1 MTDLDELPFD
11 YPSSPTPT
19 GAGPRRHRHVW
30 GPTKGVGRMHALVNA
45 DPAVAIVCVRCGATR
60 DEARG
65 RRGRNNRARG
75 NRIEL
80 QMARE
85 LGMRKVGQYGGPED
99 ATSAPFVAQV
109 KSRSGAAF
117 PGWMSD
123 ELAKLPVLA
132 SQTPIL
138 VVAEANPATRKRRA
152 LVVLTLDDWKALHG

>member
-1 MTDLDELPFD
+1 MTDLPFD

-19 GAGPRRHRHVW
+19 GAAGKKCGRHDWAWAGDLPEQGERC
-30 GPTKGVGRMHALVNA
+30 R
-45 DPAVAIVCVRCGATR
+45 RCGHVR
-60 DEARG
+60 DAVLG
-65 RRGRNNRARG
+65 RRNRNNRARG

-80 QMARE
+80 AMARE

-99 ATSAPFVAQV
+99 ATSEPFVAPV

-117 PGWMSD
+117 PGWMAD

-152 LVVLTLDDWKALHG
+152 LVVLTLADWKALHG